1 MLSNSP
7 LTSSPRSVVPQPAWS
22 PCRVFQL
29 TTILIAPV
37 FFGLAPAPVNA
48 ASQITCNNSPQMSV
62 LPELRASETQLAVRK
77 SEQLKCGFSGARWH
91 PDAEGHFRWCMG
103 LNLGPS
109 RPDSP
114 T

>member
-7 LTSSPRSVVPQPAWS
+7 LTSSPRSVVPQPAWL

-48 ASQITCNNSPQMSV
+48 ASQITCNNYMTD
-62 LPELRASETQLAVRK
+62 AFRK
-77 SEQLKCGFSGARWH
+77 AQDAIRLGCGFSGPVWSTDGLGHKTWCQGANEDFRCARE
-91 PDAEGHFRWCMG
+91 ART
-103 LNLGPS
+103 
-109 RPDSP
+109 R
-114 T
+114 